1 MYWLCKFPH
10 TWSLAP
16 AAQRF
21 PRFLFATPV
30 GRIAKESWRT
40 LRKPPKTLHPVVFT
54 NQSLGRQSAIGNRK
68 SAFLHSLPLLATI
81 ALVLLSAVSGLA
93 QTKRIVVIKC
103 DGLPPTSV
111 DGLVRERDPRTGK
124 SQLPWIDHVFY
135 QRGARLANFYVRGLS
150 LSAPSWS
157 LLETGQHLQIKGNV
171 EFDRYTLQAYD
182 YLNFIPFFI
191 ARIGGVRVDM
201 PAVEVLDSL
210 STPML
215 TDAYPHHE
223 RYVGMSLFQRGGRL
237 ITFRKSLENKLKR
250 RPKELFDEWTMG
262 LNIRNSVPEQ
272 LLRDVIEKIGDPRV
286 RYAELVMTDFD
297 HVAHH
302 NNDRESHTFA
312 LKQIDSVVGQIWT
325 AIQQSSAAD
334 ETALILVS
342 DHGINTDKRV
352 YSQGY
357 NLVKLLGSS
366 AGGGHHVVTKRRLL
380 LDYSLKSIYPLVPLI
395 TSTTQDSFYLKGQS
409 TDYPTVLVDFDGNE
423 RASIHL
429 RDSDLNLLQIL
440 LAQLKRKDLSPPLRH
455 ASTDVFFNTLDS
467 RRASWQTNLAQLKEE
482 LAGLRR
488 RIQQQRQLWA
498 TQPKT
503 FSKEDLEAGRDD
515 EVKRIFAQ
523 LDRWLGQEKRYTE
536 YARTLANLLAL
547 SREDFAPGKLQM
559 PDLIAKNAMG
569 ERNSIHQLQNYI
581 VGIAPSGLILKPDG
595 SLDMQQSFVRV
606 DYFSLLHDASVKNNV
621 QPGVANRPIDMIA
634 TRISL
639 QLVLP
644 HLLERALNPDVIW
657 VHGGRE
663 KQALILAREDQQGGL
678 SFRYLPIKN
687 LTQDT
692 EGRLQFQTVR
702 WQPGLP
708 LRIFEDQQLAIPEPD
723 REAWL
728 NEWHTEVEWLRAL
741 HKTDYSNGLIGLYE
755 ELARHPIERLALD
768 EPGISVDE
776 RLARRLQK
784 RQRELIET
792 DLLLVANN
800 HWNFDVRG
808 FNPGGNH
815 GSFFRISTHSTFMVA
830 GGEKTHLPRAAVV
843 EEPYDSLS
851 FVPTMLALTGNLRDD
866 SHPLPVLWNKGFRR
880 FPGRVVKE
888 ILPGAAGTQKI
899 AVTGASA
906 TP

>member
-1 MYWLCKFPH
+1 MYWLCKFH
-10 TWSLAP
+10 HARSLAP
-16 AAQRF
+16 AVQGF
-21 PRFLFATPV
+21 PRF
-30 GRIAKESWRT
+30 WRS
-40 LRKPPKTLHPVVFT
+40 P
-54 NQSLGRQSAIGNRK
+54 
-68 SAFLHSLPLLATI
+68 FLAAV
-81 ALVLLSAVSGLA
+81 ALVLFSAVPGLA
-93 QTKRIVVIKC
+93 QVQRLVIIKC
-103 DGLPPTSV
+103 DGLPPAYV
-111 DGLVRERDPRTGK
+111 DRLVRERDPRTGK
-124 SQLPWIDHVFY
+124 SQLPWIEHVFY
-135 QRGARLANFYVRGLS
+135 QRGTRLANFYVRGLS

-210 STPML
+210 ATPML
-215 TDAYPHHE
+215 TDAYPHQE

-237 ITFRKSLENKLKR
+237 ITFPKSLENKFKR
-250 RPKELFDEWTMG
+250 GPKELFDEWTMG
-262 LNIRNSVPEQ
+262 LDIQNSVPEQ
-272 LLRDVIEKIGDPRV
+272 LLRDVIEKIDDPQV

-312 LKQIDSVVGQIWT
+312 LKQIDSVVGQLWT
-325 AIQQSSAAD
+325 AIQKSSRAD

-342 DHGINTDKRV
+342 DHGINTDERV

-357 NLVKLLGSS
+357 NLVKLLGSP

-380 LDYSLKSIYPLVPLI
+380 LDYSIKSIYPLVPLI
-395 TSTTQDSFYLKGQS
+395 TSTTQDSYYLKGQS
-409 TDYPTVLVDFDGNE
+409 TDYPTALLDFDGNE

-440 LAQLKRKDLSPPLRH
+440 LAQLQRKDLSSPLRH
-455 ASTDVFFNTLDS
+455 ALTDAFFNTLDP
-467 RRASWQTNLAQLKEE
+467 RRATWQTSLAELKEE
-482 LAGLRR
+482 LVGLRR
-488 RIQQQRQLWA
+488 RIEQQRRLWA
-498 TQPKT
+498 TQPKK

-515 EVKRIFAQ
+515 EVKRVFAQ

-536 YARTLANLLAL
+536 YARTLTNLLAL
-547 SREDFAPGKLQM
+547 SRQNFAPGKLKIA
-559 PDLIAKNAMG
+559 DLIARNAMG

-581 VGIAPSGLILKPDG
+581 VGLAPGGLILKTDG
-595 SLDMQQSFVRV
+595 SLDIQQSFLPV
-606 DYFSLLHDASVKNNV
+606 DYFTLLHDVSMKNNV

-634 TRISL
+634 TRLSS
-639 QLVLP
+639 QLVQRLLP
-644 HLLERALNPDVIW
+644 ERALNPDVIW
-657 VHGGRE
+657 VHGGSE

-687 LTQDT
+687 LTQDA
-692 EGRLQFQTVR
+692 EGRLQFEALR

-708 LRIFEDQQLAIPEPD
+708 LRIFEDEQLAIPKAD
-723 REAWL
+723 REVWL
-728 NEWHTEVEWLRAL
+728 NEWHTEIEWLRAL

-755 ELARHPIERLALD
+755 QLARHPIERLALD
-768 EPGISVDE
+768 EPGISSDE
-776 RLARRLQK
+776 RLARHLLK

-815 GSFFRISTHSTFMVA
+815 GSLFRISTHSTFMLA
-830 GGEKTHLPRAAVV
+830 GGEKTHLPSDALI

-899 AVTGASA
+899 AATGAG
-906 TP
+906 TFP

>member
-1 MYWLCKFPH
+1 MYWLCKFH
-10 TWSLAP
+10 HARSLAP
-16 AAQRF
+16 AVQGF
-21 PRFLFATPV
+21 PRF
-30 GRIAKESWRT
+30 WRS
-40 LRKPPKTLHPVVFT
+40 P
-54 NQSLGRQSAIGNRK
+54 
-68 SAFLHSLPLLATI
+68 FLAAI
-81 ALVLLSAVSGLA
+81 ALVLFSAVPGLA
-93 QTKRIVVIKC
+93 QVKRIVIIKC
-103 DGLPPTSV
+103 DGLPPTYV
-111 DGLVRERDPRTGK
+111 DRLVRERDPRTGK
-124 SQLPWIDHVFY
+124 SQLPWIEHVFY
-135 QRGARLANFYVRGLS
+135 QRGTRLANFYVRGLS

-210 STPML
+210 ATPML
-215 TDAYPHHE
+215 TDAYPHQE

-237 ITFRKSLENKLKR
+237 ITFQKSLENKFKR
-250 RPKELFDEWTMG
+250 GPKELFDEWTMG
-262 LNIRNSVPEQ
+262 LDIRNSVPEQ
-272 LLRDVIEKIGDPRV
+272 LLRDVIEKIDDPQV
-286 RYAELVMTDFD
+286 RYAELVMTHFD

-312 LKQIDSVVGQIWT
+312 LKQIDSVVGQLWT
-325 AIQQSSAAD
+325 AIQKSSRAD

-342 DHGINTDKRV
+342 DHGINTDERV

-357 NLVKLLGSS
+357 NLVKLLGSP

-380 LDYSLKSIYPLVPLI
+380 LDYSIKSIYPLVPLI
-395 TSTTQDSFYLKGQS
+395 TSTTQDSYYLKGQS
-409 TDYPTVLVDFDGNE
+409 TDYPTALLDFDGNE

-440 LAQLKRKDLSPPLRH
+440 LAQLQRKDLSSPLRH
-455 ASTDVFFNTLDS
+455 ALTDAFFNTLDP
-467 RRASWQTNLAQLKEE
+467 RRATWQTNLAELKEE
-482 LAGLRR
+482 LVVLRR
-488 RIQQQRQLWA
+488 RIEQQRQLWA
-498 TQPKT
+498 TQPKK

-536 YARTLANLLAL
+536 YARILTNRLAL
-547 SREDFAPGKLQM
+547 SRENFAPGKLKIT
-559 PDLIAKNAMG
+559 DLIAKNAMG
-569 ERNSIHQLQNYI
+569 ERNTIHQLQDYI
-581 VGIAPSGLILKPDG
+581 VGIASGGLILKPDG

-606 DYFSLLHDASVKNNV
+606 DYFSLLHDVSVKNNV

-634 TRISL
+634 TRISS

-644 HLLERALNPDVIW
+644 LLPERALNPDVIW

-678 SFRYLPIKN
+678 NFRYLPIKN
-687 LTQDT
+687 LVQDA
-692 EGRLQFQTVR
+692 EGRLQFETVR

-708 LRIFEDQQLAIPEPD
+708 LRIFEDDQLAIPEAD

-728 NEWHTEVEWLRAL
+728 NEWHTEGEWFRAL

-768 EPGISVDE
+768 EPGISSDE
-776 RLARRLQK
+776 RLARRLLK

-792 DLLLVANN
+792 DLLLLANN

-815 GSFFRISTHSTFMVA
+815 GSFFRISTHSTFMLA

-843 EEPYDSLS
+843 ETPYDSLS

-866 SHPLPVLWNKGFRR
+866 SNPLPVLWNKGFRR

-888 ILPGAAGTQKI
+888 ILPGAKGSQKI
-899 AVTGASA
+899 AVTGAG
-906 TP
+906 TFP

>member
-10 TWSLAP
+10 TRSLAP
-16 AAQRF
+16 AAQLF
-21 PRFLFATPV
+21 HRFLLATPA
-30 GRIAKESWRT
+30 GRIAKESWRN
-40 LRKPPKTLHPVVFT
+40 LRKPPKSLHPLVFT
-54 NQSLGRQSAIGNRK
+54 NQSLGRQWAIGNRK
-68 SAFLHSLPLLATI
+68 SAILPSSPLLATI
-81 ALVLLSAVSGLA
+81 VLILFSAVSGLA

-103 DGLPPTSV
+103 DGLPPTYV

-135 QRGARLANFYVRGLS
+135 QRGTRLANFYVRGLS

-210 STPML
+210 ATPML
-215 TDAYPHHE
+215 TDAYPHQE

-325 AIQQSSAAD
+325 AIQKSSAAD

-357 NLVKLLGSS
+357 NLVKLLGSPP
-366 AGGGHHVVTKRRLL
+366 GGGHHVVTKRRLL

-409 TDYPTVLVDFDGNE
+409 TDYPTVLLDFDGNE

-440 LAQLKRKDLSPPLRH
+440 LAQLQRKDLSPPLRH
-455 ASTDVFFNTLDS
+455 AATDVFFNTLDP
-467 RRASWQTNLAQLKEE
+467 RRATWQTNLAELKEE

-488 RIQQQRQLWA
+488 RIQQQRQLWS
-498 TQPKT
+498 TQPKK

-523 LDRWLGQEKRYTE
+523 LDRWLGQERRYTE

-595 SLDMQQSFVRV
+595 SLDMEQSFVRV
-606 DYFSLLHDASVKNNV
+606 DYFSLLHDVSVKNNV

-634 TRISL
+634 TRISS

-644 HLLERALNPDVIW
+644 LLPERALNPDVIW

-678 SFRYLPIKN
+678 SFRYLPINN
-687 LTQDT
+687 LTQDA

-741 HKTDYSNGLIGLYE
+741 HRTNYSNGLIGLYE

-768 EPGISVDE
+768 EPGISSDE

-851 FVPTMLALTGNLRDD
+851 FVPTVLALTGNLRDD

-888 ILPGAAGTQKI
+888 ILPGAPGTQKI

>member
-1 MYWLCKFPH
+1 MY
-10 TWSLAP
+10 
-16 AAQRF
+16 QRSV
-21 PRFLFATPV
+21 P
-30 GRIAKESWRT
+30 
-40 LRKPPKTLHPVVFT
+40 
-54 NQSLGRQSAIGNRK
+54 RQSAIGSLK
-68 SAFLHSLPLLATI
+68 SATLNSSLLLATI
-81 ALVLLSAVSGLA
+81 TLILCSAIPGLGEV
-93 QTKRIVVIKC
+93 KRIVVVKC
-103 DGLPPTSV
+103 DGLPPAYV
-111 DGLVRERDPRTGK
+111 DSLVRERDLRTGR
-124 SQLPWIDHVFY
+124 SQLPWIEHVFY

-150 LSAPSWS
+150 LSVPSWS

-210 STPML
+210 ATPML
-215 TDAYPHHE
+215 TDAYAHNE

-237 ITFRKSLENKLKR
+237 ITFQKSMENKFKR
-250 RPKELFDEWTMG
+250 GPKELLDEWTMG
-262 LNIRNSVPEQ
+262 LEIRNSVPEQ
-272 LLRDVIEKIGDPRV
+272 LLRDVIEKIHDPKI

-302 NNDRESHTFA
+302 NNDRESHVFT
-312 LKQIDSVVGQIWT
+312 LKTIDSVVGQLWT
-325 AIQQSSAAD
+325 AIQRSSVAD

-342 DHGINTDKRV
+342 DHGINTDERV

-357 NLVKLLGSS
+357 NLVKLLGSP

-380 LDYSLKSIYPLVPLI
+380 LDYSIKSIYPLVPII
-395 TSTTQDSFYLKGQS
+395 TSTTRDSYYLRGQS
-409 TDYPTVLVDFDGNE
+409 TAYPTALLDFDGNE

-440 LAQLKRKDLSPPLRH
+440 LIQLQRKDLSSPLRH
-455 ASTDVFFNTLDS
+455 ALTDSFFSTLDS
-467 RRASWQTNLAQLKEE
+467 RRAIWRTTLAELKEE
-482 LAGLRR
+482 LVGLRR
-488 RIQQQRQLWA
+488 RIEQQRRLWA
-498 TQPKT
+498 TQPKK
-503 FSKEDLEAGRDD
+503 FSKEDLKAGRDD

-523 LDRWLGQEKRYTE
+523 LDRWMGQDRRYTE
-536 YARTLANLLAL
+536 YARTLTNLLAL
-547 SREDFAPGKLQM
+547 SRADFAPAKFRIA
-559 PDLIAKNAMG
+559 DLIAKNAMG

-581 VGIAPSGLILKPDG
+581 VGISPSGLALKPDG

-606 DYFSLLHDASVKNNV
+606 DYFSLLHDVSMKNNV
-621 QPGVANRPIDMIA
+621 QRRVVNRPIDMIA
-634 TRISL
+634 TRISS
-639 QLVLP
+639 QLLLP
-644 HLLERALNPDVIW
+644 ALPERALSPDAVW

-663 KQALILAREDQQGGL
+663 KQALILAREDQEGRL
-678 SFRYLPIKN
+678 SLRYLPIKN
-687 LTQDT
+687 LTQDA
-692 EGRLQFQTVR
+692 EGRLQFEAVR
-702 WQPGLP
+702 WQSGLP
-708 LRIFEDQQLAIPEPD
+708 LRIFEDDQLAIPEAD

-728 NEWHTEVEWLRAL
+728 SEWHTENEWLRAL

-768 EPGISVDE
+768 EPDISSDE
-776 RLARRLQK
+776 RLARRLIK
-784 RQRELIET
+784 RQRDLIET

-815 GSFFRISTHSTFMVA
+815 GSFFRVSTHSTFMVA
-830 GGEKTHLPRAAVV
+830 GGEKTRLPRATVV
-843 EEPYDSLS
+843 DEPYDSLS

-866 SHPLPVLWNKGFRR
+866 SQPLPVLWTKGFRR
-880 FPGRVVKE
+880 FPGRVIKE
-888 ILPGAAGTQKI
+888 ILPGAQANQKI